1 MLVAVE
7 EIEESLKEGGA
18 GVEGN
23 GERGVGVVEENGEG
37 EREMGKWK
45 GEEEDWIER
54 VVRALDMAL
63 IMAGGAGREECIE
76 ELIRALEVYLRSGQQ
91 QQLRA
96 WKRKKKNS
104 KKRKF
109 GCVADL
115 ADEKEKGK
123 EGQKEEEEGE
133 AERGGNDVYPATPHA
148 QDPVKTFAI
157 PHADRNLSVRGFEAR
172 YMNRMPVVMHGV
184 IDHWPAQQKWK
195 RPGYLLE
202 RTLGGRRLV
211 PVETG
216 RSYTDEGWG
225 QRIVKFG
232 DFMEEVLMKEGK
244 QKKKKKEEE
253 EEEEKGWRD
262 IGYLAQHD
270 LFAQIPE
277 LRQDIYI
284 PDFCFSDPDPDPG
297 RGEGKEERD
306 EEGDEE
312 VLVNA
317 WLGPRGTV
325 SPLHTDPYHNVLCQ
339 VVGRKYV
346 RLYAPD
352 MGPKLYPR
360 GVEGGGVD
368 MSNTSEVDVEE
379 KGLEERFPLF
389 RDARYVET
397 VLGEGECLYIP
408 MGWWHYVRSL
418 SVSFSVSFWW
428 K

>member
-7 EIEESLKEGGA
+7 GIEESLKEGGA

-23 GERGVGVVEENGEG
+23 GEGER
-37 EREMGKWK
+37 EREMGK
-45 GEEEDWIER
+45 GSREEEDWLER

-91 QQLRA
+91 QQQQLRA
-96 WKRKKKNS
+96 WKSKKKNS

-109 GCVADL
+109 RCVAEL

-123 EGQKEEEEGE
+123 EGQEEEDEEEEE
-133 AERGGNDVYPATPHA
+133 MGGKDEGDVYPATPHT
-148 QDPVKTFAI
+148 QDPVITFAI
-157 PHADRNLSVRGFEAR
+157 PHADRNLSARGFEAR
-172 YMNRMPVVMHGV
+172 YMNRMPVVMHSV
-184 IDHWPAQQKWK
+184 IDNWSAQRKWK

-225 QRIVKFG
+225 QRIMRFG

-244 QKKKKKEEE
+244 QKKKNKEEE
-253 EEEEKGWRD
+253 DEDEEEGWRD

-297 RGEGKEERD
+297 RGEGKEES
-306 EEGDEE
+306 DEE

-379 KGLEERFPLF
+379 EGLEERFPLF
-389 RDARYVET
+389 QDARYVET

-408 MGWWHYVRSL
+408 VGWWHYVRSL